1 MSAIYA
7 DPVRTAAVSAV
18 RDVLAIE
25 EVGSS
30 EWVHQLRVC
39 TKRLRAYLRLYSG
52 KPSIRKANRQ
62 LKALADSVAEQ
73 RDTDVLR
80 QTYDQLVVHWF
91 PRKSKKYRKVY
102 LDLIIPKQIDSQAK
116 NKLDTRAAFEKVLLS
131 WPNIKD
137 KPKFWA
143 VGMERVYLKAKY
155 VGAEAVRGDED
166 EPYHRW
172 RKWVKYWLYN
182 LSGVSKGKVQRSY
195 QKQLKGLGESLGYFH
210 DLCMLESVLV
220 APENQRVIGNDMG
233 ALIKALKKE
242 KKQLKKSFKQAH
254 RKLFKL
260 NNRKLLAMVGA

>member
-7 DPVRTAAVSAV
+7 DPVRTAAISAV
-18 RDVLAIE
+18 RDVLAIK

-52 KPSIRKANRQ
+52 KSSIRRTNRQ
-62 LKALADSVAEQ
+62 LKTLADSLANQ
-73 RDTDVLR
+73 RDVDVLR
-80 QTYDQLVVHWF
+80 QTFDQLVKNGF
-91 PRKSKKYRKVY
+91 PRKYKKYRKVF
-102 LDLIIPKQIDSQAK
+102 LDLIIPNEVIELADAL
-116 NKLDTRAAFEKVLLS
+116 LDTRSVFEQILIS
-131 WPNIKD
+131 WPNVKD

-155 VGAEAVRGDED
+155 LGAEAIRGDED

-182 LSGVSKGKVQRSY
+182 LSGVSKGKVQGSY

-210 DLCMLESVLV
+210 DLCMLEKVLT
-220 APENQRVIGNDMG
+220 APENQRVIGAD
-233 ALIKALKKE
+233 LVPLVKALNKE
-242 KKQLKKSFKQAH
+242 KKQLKKSFKKAH
-254 RKLFKL
+254 KKLFKL
-260 NNRKLLAMVGA
+260 NNRKLAAMVGA